1 MDDITTTLLPKSPF
15 SYQGVIF
22 DFDGTIADSM
32 DVWHWV
38 DNEFLAR
45 RGIKTPADYGHKLS
59 ELGFDR
65 AAIYSIKRF
74 GLEDSP
80 EDIKDEWNELALER
94 YATSVFLKP
103 GARSYIENLV
113 DASLAKTAI
122 ATTLT
127 PDLLTAALEN
137 NGISNLFDACVTG
150 HEVEHDKNE
159 PDIYRLAARRIN
171 VACTDC
177 LVYEDI
183 ACGVASAQRIGMT
196 AIGVRDDSG
205 HQDFHVVR
213 SIADGV
219 IDGFDSLLTL
229 A

>member
-1 MDDITTTLLPKSPF
+1 MKDITSSLLPLSPF

-32 DVWHWV
+32 GVWHWV

-45 RGIKTPADYGHKLS
+45 RGIKLPADYGHKLS

-65 AAIYSIKRF
+65 AAIYAIDRF
-74 GLEDSP
+74 SLEDSP
-80 EDIKDEWNELALER
+80 EDIKDEWNDLALER
-94 YATSVFLKP
+94 YATTVFLKP
-103 GARSYIENLV
+103 GARSYIEKLV

-127 PDLLTAALEN
+127 PELLKAALLN
-137 NGISNLFDACVTG
+137 NGISDLFDACVTG
-150 HEVEHDKNE
+150 YEVKHDKNE
-159 PDIYRLAARRIN
+159 PDIYRLAAKRIGI
-171 VACTDC
+171 ACKDC

-205 HQDFHVVR
+205 HQDFQTLR
-213 SIADGV
+213 GIADGV
-219 IDGFDSLLTL
+219 IDGFDSLLAYT
-229 A
+229 